1 MDRKTL
7 PWLRFVEGGDSS
19 GGGGGTPPPSNAET
33 PPEQPTETGKTFTQ
47 ADLDRVVADRLARE
61 RAKHGDIDKLKK
73 DSQRLADIEAA
84 SKTEAQRA
92 ADELAAAKAAAE
104 ESAAAVVRYK
114 AAAAHGITGDD
125 LDLVGAGDEGV
136 VMARAERLGALLAAE
151 RELAAL
157 KDKAAERPAVS
168 NRPVPGAWHPGATPV
183 DVKGG
188 PSAKDRAAAAA
199 QQLGWVK
206 PAPTN

>member
-7 PWLRFVEGGDSS
+7 PWLRFVEAGDVV
-19 GGGGGTPPPSNAET
+19 GGGGEQPQPSNVEAPSE
-33 PPEQPTETGKTFTQ
+33 PKPESGKAFTQ

-61 RAKHGDIDKLKK
+61 RAKHGDIDKLKA
-73 DSQRLADIEAA
+73 DSKRLADIEAA
-84 SKTEAQRA
+84 SKSESQRA
-92 ADELAAAKAAAE
+92 ADELAAAKAAAA

-136 VMARAERLGALLAAE
+136 VMARAERLGVLLAAE

-157 KDKAAERPAVS
+157 KDKAKDKPAVS